1 MNTPRHRSPLQQP
14 TKDALREQ
22 LRLLA
27 AEKIIEQGAQI
38 ERLRWWK
45 WFTRGRK

>member
-22 LRLLA
+22 LRLA
-27 AEKIIEQGAQI
+27 AERIIEQGEQI

-45 WFTRGRK
+45 FFTRGMK